1 MNYRQAYESF
11 DLAHESRRV
20 FGAGTPN
27 VNVAVLCCDRYC
39 GGDRLAL
46 RWTDEAEATARLTF
60 EQLSEQS
67 QRLARVLTEQGVGP
81 GDRVACLLPRV
92 PELVVTLLAVW
103 RIGAVYQPLFTA
115 FGPKAIEHRLNTAG
129 ARVVVTNTANRS
141 KLDSLNTPPLTVLTV
156 CQGGCSAQSSD
167 IDFHEAVMAADLGL
181 PVVERD
187 TKDPFLIMFT
197 SGTTGP
203 AKPVLLPISALL
215 SFEVY
220 MRLAV
225 GLHDDDRFWNIAD
238 PGWAYGLWYAVTG
251 PLLMGQAITLFDGAF
266 TVESLVR
273 VVEQFDINNLA
284 GAPTAYRALIAAGP
298 KAVDTLKGRL
308 RAVSSA
314 GEPLNPEVIR
324 WFAKHLAVTIH
335 DHYGQTEM
343 GMSLCNH
350 HALEHPVTAGAAGV
364 SLPGYRVVVVD
375 EQLNPLPAGQP
386 GVLAIDLERS
396 PLFWF
401 SGYEG
406 METKSL
412 QGRYYLSGDTAE
424 CNADGTISFIGRDD
438 DVITS
443 AGYRIGPFDVESA
456 LVEHEA
462 VVESAVV
469 GKPDPERTEIV
480 KAYVVLGKGWTS
492 SAELEAELKTFVRN
506 RLSAHAYPREFE
518 FVENLPKTPSG
529 KIQRFILRSQEQ
541 ARSQEM
547 TQ

>member
-1 MNYRQAYESF
+1 MDYQQAYDGF
-11 DLAHESRRV
+11 NLAHESSRV
-20 FGAGTPN
+20 FGESTSN
-27 VNVAVLCCDRYC
+27 VNVAILCCDRYC
-39 GGDRLAL
+39 GQNKLAL
-46 RWTDEAEATARLTF
+46 RWTDETQAASLFTF
-60 EQLSEQS
+60 DVLQEQS
-67 QRLARVLTEQGVGP
+67 QRLARVLAAQGVAP

-103 RIGAVYQPLFTA
+103 RLGAVYQPLFTA

-129 ARVVVTNTANRS
+129 THVVITDTANRT
-141 KLDSLNTPPLTVLTV
+141 KLNGLNTPPLTVLTV
-156 CQGGCSAQSSD
+156 HRDEAAIDPTD
-167 IDFHEAVMAADLGL
+167 IDFHAALTAAESDFAAVPRSTD
-181 PVVERD
+181 
-187 TKDPFLIMFT
+187 DPFLIMFT

-203 AKPVLLPISALL
+203 AKPVLLPIAALL
-215 SFEVY
+215 SFEAY

-225 GLHDDDRFWNIAD
+225 GLREADRFWNIAD

-251 PLLMGQAITLFDGAF
+251 PLLMGQAITLYDGGF
-266 TVESLVR
+266 TVESLIT
-273 VVEQFDINNLA
+273 VVKKFDINNLA

-298 KAVDTLKGRL
+298 DALAPLKGRL

-324 WFAKHLAVTIH
+324 WFDSHLDVTIH

-364 SLPGYRVVVVD
+364 SVPGYRVVVVD
-375 EQLNPLPAGQP
+375 EQLNELPAGKP

-401 SGYEG
+401 RGYEG

-412 QGRYYLSGDTAE
+412 QGNYYLSGDTAE
-424 CNADGTISFIGRDD
+424 CNPDGTISFIGRDD

-456 LVEHEA
+456 LVEHQA

-480 KAYVVLGKGWTS
+480 KAYVVLREGLAPS
-492 SAELEAELKTFVRN
+492 PELEAELRTFVRN

-518 FVENLPKTPSG
+518 FVETLPKTPSG
-529 KIQRFILRSQEQ
+529 KIQRFILRNQEQ
-541 ARSQEM
+541 ARSE
-547 TQ
+547 